1 MVLGAN
7 NASACFGAS
16 IGAGLTKYSTAARLA
31 SFGVLLGVLVEGVKL
46 SRAISGGILTEIT
59 TSSFLI
65 IMATTFIIIL
75 LATILHLP
83 LPLSGGFVGSAVG
96 VGLAGGEGIDWSFTL
111 MVFASWVATPLLSAV
126 TSALLYGVTSRLT
139 HGIRKPL
146 MLNYLYGRAT
156 LALSFYVAYVLGA
169 NTVGLISGV
178 YSPFVGYG
186 PLRTAAFGLATALGM
201 CLLSRGV
208 TETVGREMLGLSPSM
223 ALAAQLS
230 GALIVHIF
238 TQFGMPVSI
247 TQSLVGGVIGVG
259 LAKKITVANVQLIRN
274 ILIGWA
280 LAPILGVMGS
290 LTLTYLNSI
299 LL

>member
-1 MVLGAN
+1 M
-7 NASACFGAS
+7 
-16 IGAGLTKYSTAARLA
+16 
-31 SFGVLLGVLVEGVKL
+31 KL

-111 MVFASWVATPLLSAV
+111 MVFASWVVTPLLSAV

-146 MLNYLYGRAT
+146 MLNYLYGKAT

-201 CLLSRGV
+201 CLLSREV
-208 TETVGREMLGLSPSM
+208 AETVGREILGLSPST

-230 GALIVHIF
+230 GALIVHTF